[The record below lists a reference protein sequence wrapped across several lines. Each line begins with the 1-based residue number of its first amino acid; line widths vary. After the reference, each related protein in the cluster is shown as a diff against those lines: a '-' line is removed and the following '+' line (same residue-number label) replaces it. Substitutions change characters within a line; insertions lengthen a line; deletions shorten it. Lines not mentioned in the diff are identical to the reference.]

1 MIWTQFLL
9 ILACVKFKVHIHV
22 YKIVCSFKHTINS
35 LWVASRSCSSLCLSL
50 TFFAVAFLFPS
61 VGTRIGVPCL
71 LSPCIFSAASFCLV
85 FSNLATA
92 LVNSS
97 WEVHKMPGLV
107 LILHNSYVQI
117 VSGIG
122 SGSDNKKLFVISQLI
137 IATRLSTILTEI
149 SSTCLIIQG
158 TERKFKYCWCTF

>member
-1 MIWTQFLL
+1 M
-9 ILACVKFKVHIHV
+9 
-22 YKIVCSFKHTINS
+22 
-35 LWVASRSCSSLCLSL
+35 WVASRSCSYLCLSI
-50 TFFAVAFLFPS
+50 TFSAAAFLFLS
-61 VGTRIGVPCL
+61 VRTRIGVPCL
-71 LSPCIFSAASFCLV
+71 FCPGIFSAASLCLLV
-85 FSNLATA
+85 FSNLAIA

-97 WEVHKMPGLV
+97 WKVHKMPGLV